1 MCTDIVVRA
10 FSQQV
15 FTHKDLKSNKTR
27 EEARDR
33 IMTWLE
39 SEALEG
45 VEQVLLQIYDEA
57 KHAMNSDVS
66 GTQESKRKIQEKSEK
81 LKSLSKKA
89 KTRE

>member
-15 FTHKDLKSNKTR
+15 FTHKDLKSTKTR

-33 IMTWLE
+33 IMSWLE
-39 SEALEG
+39 TEALEG
-45 VEQVLLQIYDEA
+45 VGQVLLQIYDEA
-57 KHAMNSDVS
+57 KHAMSSEVT

-81 LKSLSKKA
+81 LNSLSKKS
-89 KTRE
+89 KTAE